1 MSKKGFPD
9 DYIQNNPIRYNTALP
24 PIFHLTIVIYVY
36 CLPTYSVLVSQYSAN
51 NSESLQ
57 IVFLRPTGCSPTR
70 TRSARV
76 RCFRLFAF
84 TSSPFGDKKLWN
96 NGLSVKASPDLP
108 SPVKAKKRTKLHP
121 QVTNC
126 QAVRTE
132 GEG

>member
-24 PIFHLTIVIYVY
+24 PIFHLTVVVYVY
-36 CLPTYSVLVSQYSAN
+36 CLPTYSILVSQSSAN

-57 IVFLRPTGCSPTR
+57 IVFPRPTGCSPTR

-84 TSSPFGDKKLWN
+84 TSSPFGDKKTVVQRVECE
-96 NGLSVKASPDLP
+96 GFT
-108 SPVKAKKRTKLHP
+108 RFTF
-121 QVTNC
+121 T
-126 QAVRTE
+126 
-132 GEG
+132 GEGKKTYETSPTSCKLSMS